1 MINTE
6 IDFLGVKFKNPIT
19 TASGTFGFG
28 REYSDFYSL
37 DELGGISVKGLTL
50 EERTG
55 NMSPRIAETPSGII
69 NSVGLQNPGVRYFIE
84 NEIPFLRKY
93 DTKIIANI
101 AGSCI
106 DDYCKMAE
114 ILNNEDVD
122 IIEMNISCPNVR
134 EGGVAFGVNCD
145 SVAEITRKVK
155 SKLTNHPLVVK
166 LSPNVTDITTI
177 AKTAEENGADGL
189 SLINTLLGMRID
201 VKTRRPVI
209 RNNMGGLSG
218 PCVKP
223 VAVRMVYQVANTV
236 KIPIIGMGGIMTG
249 EDVAEFMMAGATLV
263 SVGSANLVTP
273 TASLDIKNEFIDF
286 CEKNKIND
294 VNELIGSVK
303 PY

>member
-6 IDFLGVKFKNPIT
+6 IDFLGIKFKNPIT

-28 REYSDFYSL
+28 REYVDFYSL
-37 DELGGISVKGLTL
+37 DELGGISAKGLTL
-50 EERTG
+50 EERNG
-55 NMSPRIAETPSGII
+55 NLSPRIAETPLGII
-69 NSVGLQNPGVRYFIE
+69 NSVGLQNPGVHYFIE

-106 DDYCKMAE
+106 EDYCKMAE
-114 ILNNEDVD
+114 ILNAADVD

-134 EGGVAFGVNCD
+134 EGGVAFGVKCD
-145 SVAEITRKVK
+145 SVAEITRRVK
-155 SKLTNHPLVVK
+155 AKLTNHPLVVK
-166 LSPNVTDITTI
+166 LSPNVTDITSV

-189 SLINTLLGMRID
+189 SLINTLLGMKID

-236 KIPIIGMGGIMTG
+236 NIPIIGMGGIMTG
-249 EDVAEFMMAGATLV
+249 EDAAEFLIAGASLV
-263 SVGSANLVTP
+263 SVGSANLATP
-273 TASLDIKNEFIDF
+273 TAALDIKNELIEF
-286 CEKNKIND
+286 CEKNNIKDIND
-294 VNELIGSVK
+294 LIGSVK